1 MKTIAALFDCDGT
14 LYAAQYG
21 RALIDYARTHGRGQA
36 VRAYYAVL
44 LVPWLLRKAGLIND
58 ESYHRPVISRL
69 AGLIRGMDQAA
80 LQTAFDWLL
89 QERILPTERAEVV
102 VRLRDHQARGHAV
115 VLVSA
120 MFTPSLEQM
129 GAHYGATGVL
139 GTRIEMRD
147 GRCSGRVI
155 PPVNTGADK
164 DRYARAFFASRG
176 DDVDWEASYAYADS
190 ITDTG
195 LLGLVGHPVAVHPD
209 PRLFALAAQ
218 KGWAVLGEAR
228 AGR

>member
-1 MKTIAALFDCDGT
+1 MNRLALFDCDGT

-21 RALIDYARTHGRGQA
+21 RALIDYARGHGRGRA
-36 VRAYYAVL
+36 VQAYYAAL
-44 LVPWLLRKAGLIND
+44 FVPWLLRKAGLIDD
-58 ESYHRPVISRL
+58 EAYHRPVISRL
-69 AGLIRGMDQAA
+69 AWLIRGMDETA
-80 LQTAFDWLL
+80 LQTAFEWLL
-89 QERILPTERAEVV
+89 HERILPTERAEVV
-102 VRLRDHQARGHAV
+102 ARLRDHQTRGHAV

-139 GTRIEMRD
+139 GTRIDMRD

-155 PPVNTGADK
+155 TPVNTGADK

-176 DDVDWEASYAYADS
+176 IDVDWEASYAYADS

-209 PRLFALAAQ
+209 PRLHALAQQ
-218 KGWAVLGEAR
+218 KGWEILGPAR
-228 AGR
+228 AKR